1 MSIRLNSYLPK
12 IFWLKL
18 RVFANTFNQRL
29 QFYIPYICTTIQKEN
44 DLVENNINPVILT
57 AMELEVHY
65 GEQIILDKA
74 SLSVHEGDRI
84 GLVGRNG
91 AGKSTFLKVI
101 SNAMPPDSGDI
112 ARKKDL
118 VIGFL
123 SQEFTLDES
132 KNVHENILDGA
143 KRVIELIEEY
153 ENLPHDSNH
162 RHLLEEKIIQIDGWN
177 LERKID
183 LLIKSL
189 HAPEPQRDVATL
201 SGGEKRRVAL
211 CRALISQPDLLI
223 LDEPTNHL
231 DTDSI
236 EWIENFLFEYK
247 GTCIFVTHDRYFLDR
262 IANRIVELSS
272 GVFFSHQGNYTDY
285 LINKAERQTVKE
297 IEERKRQNF
306 LRRELDWVR
315 RGPRARRTK
324 AKSRLDN
331 YYEVAEQQNTEIE
344 LDVEM
349 IIPPAEKLGNKV
361 ADLKN
366 IGITLGDKN
375 LFEGLIF
382 SFEPGRKLGI
392 VGKNGVGKTTLLK
405 IILGSIQPTSGKI
418 DLGEKTEFNYIDQA
432 RLLLNDEDTVI
443 KAIGEGSES
452 IKFGKTEISVWTYLR
467 RFLFEDERINTLV
480 GRLSGGEKSRLTLA
494 RILKNGGNFL
504 LLDEPTND
512 LDLPTLRVLEEALIA
527 FDGCVVVVSH
537 DRYFLNRICNGILA
551 FEGNGEIY
559 FSEGNYDYY
568 IEKRKS
574 RIKNDV
580 SPDTKEEKEV
590 NRVKPKA
597 KKLTWKEAKELETI
611 EEEIMNAESEVERI
625 EGIFSSPD
633 FYEKHAAQTNEL
645 TRQLEKAKSLVHK
658 LFERWGE
665 LEKIKLSLL

>member
-1 MSIRLNSYLPK
+1 
-12 IFWLKL
+12 
-18 RVFANTFNQRL
+18 
-29 QFYIPYICTTIQKEN
+29 
-44 DLVENNINPVILT
+44 
-57 AMELEVHY
+57 MELVVHY

-74 SLSVHEGDRI
+74 SLSIHEGDRI
-84 GLVGRNG
+84 GLVGKNG

-101 SNAMPPDSGDI
+101 SNTLPADSGDV
-112 ARKKDL
+112 AKRKDL

-132 KNVHENILDGA
+132 RNVHENILDGT
-143 KRVIELIEEY
+143 RRIIELIHEY
-153 ENLPHDSNH
+153 ENLPHDSNL
-162 RHLLEEKIIQIDGWN
+162 RHILEEKISRIDGWD

-189 HAPEPQRDVATL
+189 HAPEPERDVATL

-236 EWIENFLFEYK
+236 EWIENFLADYK

-331 YYEVAEQQNTEIE
+331 YYEVADQQNTEVE

-349 IIPPAEKLGNKV
+349 VIPPAEKLGNKV
-361 ADLKN
+361 VDLKN
-366 IGITLGDKN
+366 IGITLGEKN

-405 IILGSIQPTSGKI
+405 MILGNIQPTSGKI

-452 IKFGKTEISVWTYLR
+452 IKFGKSEISVWTYLR

-551 FEGNGEIY
+551 FEGDGKIY

-568 IEKRKS
+568 IEKRKT
-574 RIKNDV
+574 RLKNNV
-580 SPDTKEEKEV
+580 TMESKEKKEV
-590 NRVKPKA
+590 VRSEPKL

-611 EEEIMNAESEVERI
+611 EEDILKAESEVERI
-625 EGIFSSPD
+625 ESIFSSHD
-633 FYEKHAAQTNEL
+633 FYEKYATQTKEL
-645 TRQLEKAKSLVHK
+645 SEQLEKAKSLVHK
-658 LFERWGE
+658 LFERWEE
-665 LEKIKLSLL
+665 LERLKKIISE